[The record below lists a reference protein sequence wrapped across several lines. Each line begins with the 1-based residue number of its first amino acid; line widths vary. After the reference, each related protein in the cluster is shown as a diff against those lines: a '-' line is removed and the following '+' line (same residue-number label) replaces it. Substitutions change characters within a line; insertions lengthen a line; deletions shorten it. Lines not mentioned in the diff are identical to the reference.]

1 MAMTPTE
8 AALFEAAGP
17 HARRRILV
25 GTVVTSLL
33 FVALVV
39 WLIMRLDANGQFDPM
54 YWDLFANINIWKFL
68 GAGFIG
74 TARAALSSGVI
85 ALVGG
90 LVLMFGR
97 ISGIAPV
104 RWLATAVI
112 EFVRGTPT
120 LLFIYFFFLV
130 PSQFGIHIS
139 TYWMVVIPVSFYASA
154 VLAEVYRAGVQ
165 AVPAGQKEAAIS
177 VGMSRWQS
185 YRLIILPQMFRII
198 VPTMV
203 TQLVVVG
210 QGHHFR
216 LRRHLPRD
224 DAERESHRR
233 QLHEH
238 AAGLPRR
245 RRHLHPRQL
254 RHLPLCPLALKPLR
268 RQDPRDMRGWGCRLR
283 AGRGG
288 RRHRLV
294 LVAASRKQ
302 VVLRDAATGNADW

>member
-33 FVALVV
+33 FAALVV

-74 TARAALSSGVI
+74 TARASLSSGAI

-130 PSQFGIHIS
+130 PSQFGIHMS

-165 AVPAGQKEAAIS
+165 AVPAGQSEKPPYRWAWAA
-177 VGMSRWQS
+177 GRA
-185 YRLIILPQMFRII
+185 YRLSFCRRCSASLCRRWSRSWSSWSRTPPSATSS
-198 VPTMV
+198 PT
-203 TQLVVVG
+203 
-210 QGHHFR
+210 
-216 LRRHLPRD
+216 PR
-224 DAERESHRR
+224 
-233 QLHEH
+233 
-238 AAGLPRR
+238 
-245 RRHLHPRQL
+245 
-254 RHLPLCPLALKPLR
+254 
-268 RQDPRDMRGWGCRLR
+268 
-283 AGRGG
+283 
-288 RRHRLV
+288 
-294 LVAASRKQ
+294 
-302 VVLRDAATGNADW
+302 

>member
-17 HARRRILV
+17 RARRRILI
-25 GTVVTSLL
+25 GTIATSLV
-33 FVALVV
+33 FAALVV
-39 WLIMRLDANGQFDPM
+39 WLLMRLDANGQFDSQ
-54 YWDLFANINIWKFL
+54 YWDLFASVNTWKFL

-74 TARAALSSGVI
+74 TIRASLSAGVI

-130 PSQFGIHIS
+130 PSQFGIHMS

-165 AVPAGQKEAAIS
+165 AVPAGQREAAES
-177 VGMSRWQS
+177 LGLGRWQVYS
-185 YRLIILPQMFRII
+185 SVILPQMFRII

-203 TQLVVVG
+203 TQLVVVVKDTTFG
-210 QGHHFR
+210 YVVTYPEMMQNAKVIVANSTSM
-216 LRRHLPRD
+216 LPVYLIVALIYILVNYAISRFARWLSSRSD
-224 DAERESHRR
+224 VKI
-233 QLHEH
+233 L
-238 AAGLPRR
+238 AA
-245 RRHLHPRQL
+245 
-254 RHLPLCPLALKPLR
+254 
-268 RQDPRDMRGWGCRLR
+268 
-283 AGRGG
+283 
-288 RRHRLV
+288 
-294 LVAASRKQ
+294 
-302 VVLRDAATGNADW
+302 